1 MNQEAAIGWSEETS
15 RAFVDTGE
23 VYTPRRGEMLATFLD
38 LIPAE
43 PGDAFTGVEL
53 APGAGWLTNGIL
65 SRFPHARMI
74 GLDGSPAM
82 LEATRSTL
90 GANVDRADLRLFR
103 LEDPAWPDT
112 LPDGLRC
119 IVSSLAIHHLDH
131 DAKRKLY
138 KRLFD
143 KLETGGALLIL
154 DVVEATSEIGA
165 PDVCPCVGCRRAAAI
180 DRIHRIARSLGSIR
194 RGQMESLRL
203 SRPRFRY
210 PLPARRSFPLAAGRG
225 YRNRGQDNRRDSICR
240 AETELIL
247 EIA

>member
-1 MNQEAAIGWSEETS
+1 MDQETTAGWSEETS

-38 LIPAE
+38 LIPAD
-43 PGDAFTGVEL
+43 PDDAFTGVEL

-65 SRFPHARMI
+65 SRFPQARMI

-90 GANVDRADLRLFR
+90 GANADRADLRLFR

-119 IVSSLAIHHLDH
+119 IVSSLAVHHLDH
-131 DAKRKLY
+131 DAKRTLY

-143 KLETGGALLIL
+143 KLESGGALLIL
-154 DVVEATSEIGA
+154 DVVEATSE
-165 PDVCPCVGCRRAAAI
+165 
-180 DRIHRIARSLGSIR
+180 
-194 RGQMESLRL
+194 
-203 SRPRFRY
+203 
-210 PLPARRSFPLAAGRG
+210 PARRTYAHAWDADVRRQSIEFTESRDLWDQFVADKWNLYDYPDPGFDIPSPLIDHFLWLREAGFSGIDCFWSRAGHALYGG
-225 YRNRGQDNRRDSICR
+225 YRP
-240 AETELIL
+240 
-247 EIA
+247 